1 MKKLTPKQE
10 KFANLYVEY
19 SDKTQAYLEA
29 YDVSETTQNESVRVL
44 AYREANKANVRL
56 RVTEIQNELG
66 ELFKIKQGYVITKL
80 LDVINSAEE
89 TFELAK
95 LLDADKEEKSRFF
108 RMMNQTKNSDILSA
122 LNQLAKMLGL
132 NEPEKIEQTVRTIE
146 IIEKKRE

>member
-1 MKKLTPKQE
+1 MKALTPKQE
-10 KFANLYVEY
+10 KFANLCIEY

-29 YDVSETTQNESVRVL
+29 YDVSETTTTESVRVL
-44 AYREANKANVRL
+44 AHREASKVNVRL
-56 RVTEIQNELG
+56 RMTEIQNELG
-66 ELFKIKQGYVITKL
+66 ERFKIKQGYIITKL

-95 LLDADKEEKSRFF
+95 LIDADKEEKARFF

-132 NEPEKIEQTVRTIE
+132 NEPDKVETKDTSHKTTWG
-146 IIEKKRE
+146 